1 MTKFRSQPKFFKHTV
16 LPILCV
22 SASTIITARLAP
34 VAAGSGIPQ
43 IKTLLRGFEAEN
55 YLSMLTMVVKIV
67 GLTFAL
73 GSRLPLGKEGPFIHI
88 ACCLAMNIG
97 KHVFGRT
104 DYLSE
109 EVLSAACAVG
119 IACNFAAPIGGVLFA
134 IEVTTNYFAVR
145 NYSLVNEMNKML
157 KCGVV
162 CYTKLNRRLFTIIID
177 IFVNDRK
184 PVFQSK
190 INHGHL

>member
-1 MTKFRSQPKFFKHTV
+1 MTKFRIQPKIFKRTV

-157 KCGVV
+157 KSGVF
-162 CYTKLNRRLFTIIID
+162 CYTKLNQRLFTIIIG
-177 IFVNDRK
+177 ISVNDRK
-184 PVFQSK
+184 PVFSQK
-190 INHGHL
+190 